1 MISILIMTTRS
12 QEGPASSPGFLLWHA
27 TTRWRREL
35 AARLAP
41 FELTPPQFFL
51 LGSLHW
57 LTRRAGETPSQSRLS
72 EHAGLDPMSTSQ
84 GVRALEAR
92 GLVRRRD
99 AADDRRAF
107 RLEVTAEGAR
117 VALAAIAVVRDVDR
131 SFFAP
136 LGEDRARFIDDLG
149 RLDGEDSD
157 D

>member
-1 MISILIMTTRS
+1 MP
-12 QEGPASSPGFLLWHA
+12 GPSDSLGFQLWHA

-35 AARLAP
+35 ARRLEP

-57 LTRRAGETPSQSRLS
+57 LTRRAGETPSQARLA

-84 GVRALEAR
+84 GVRALEER

-99 AADDRRAF
+99 AVADRRAF

-117 VALAAIAVVRDVDR
+117 VALAAIAVVREVDR
-131 SFFAP
+131 RFFAP
-136 LGEDRARFIDDLG
+136 LEDRDRFIGDLRRINDDE
-149 RLDGEDSD
+149 EDRD
-157 D
+157 E

>member
-1 MISILIMTTRS
+1 MGRGFIFILIIS
-12 QEGPASSPGFLLWHA
+12 GPADSRGFQLWHA
-27 TTRWRREL
+27 TTHGRREV
-35 AARLAP
+35 ASRLEP

-57 LTRRAGETPSQSRLS
+57 LTRRAGETPSQSRLA

-107 RLEVTAEGAR
+107 RLEVSAEGAR
-117 VALAAIAVVRDVDR
+117 VALAAIAVVREVDR
-131 SFFAP
+131 RFFAS
-136 LGEDRARFIDDLG
+136 LGGERARFIDDLR
-149 RLDGEDSD
+149 RLKEESD
-157 D
+157 A

>member
-1 MISILIMTTRS
+1 MT
-12 QEGPASSPGFLLWHA
+12 GPAESAGFQLWHA
-27 TTRWRREL
+27 TTRWRREV
-35 AARLAP
+35 ARRLEP

-57 LTRRAGETPSQSRLS
+57 LSRRAGETPSQRRLA

-117 VALAAIAVVRDVDR
+117 VALAAIAVVREVDR
-131 SFFAP
+131 QFFAP
-136 LGEDRARFIDDLG
+136 LGDGRARFVDDLR
-149 RLDGEDSD
+149 RLDQEEETE
-157 D
+157 